1 MKTFSEQSKPLVIF
15 ELANNHFGSVQ
26 HAMFVIEKFSK
37 VLSFK
42 QFQFAIKFQYRDL
55 DSLIHEDFKNRYDIK
70 YVKRF
75 METKL
80 RDVDFL
86 ELKDYCN
93 SLGFKT
99 ICTPF
104 DEESVRKV
112 ISQNFDYLKIA
123 SASFTD
129 WPLLEE
135 VVKHDIPVIASTAG
149 ANSVDLRK
157 SVSFLSKR
165 VKNLTLMHCVAKYP
179 TLDTELRLDRIDYL
193 RSCFNNLRIG
203 YSAHESPNNFDAVKV
218 AYAKGARVFEKHIG
232 VETDLYKNNEYSCS
246 IEQIE
251 KWLVSLIDA
260 IKFCDFEVDKPDT
273 LELET
278 LNSLRR
284 GVYAG
289 EELIVGSKIME
300 SQIFFAM
307 PTTDDQLLANDW
319 SKLVNWEV
327 QQKISKGQPILKHKL
342 KRTSQDERVE
352 EIAFGAKD
360 MCSRAGVVLPNMANF
375 EVSHHYGLENFE
387 KFGLVM
393 VTVVNRDYCK
403 KILVISPG
411 QTNPEHLHK
420 LKEESFY
427 CLYGEV
433 HLEIESEVLSLKP
446 GDLALIPAGKKHTI
460 HSSTGAVV
468 EEISS
473 TSTALDSY
481 YTDPMI
487 AENKFRKSNIV
498 LWS

>member
-1 MKTFSEQSKPLVIF
+1 MTIYSDQLKPLVIF

-26 HAMFVIEKFSK
+26 HAKFVIEKFSK
-37 VLSFK
+37 VLSLK

-55 DSLIHEDFKNRYDIK
+55 DSLIHQDFKNRFDIK

-75 METKL
+75 METRL
-80 RDVDFL
+80 RDQDFV
-86 ELKDYCN
+86 ELKDYC
-93 SLGFKT
+93 SFIGFKT
-99 ICTPF
+99 VCTPF

-112 ISQNFDYLKIA
+112 VSQNFDYLKIA

-135 VVKHDIPVIASTAG
+135 VVKYEIPVIASTAG

-165 VKNLTLMHCVAKYP
+165 VKNLTLMHCVARYP
-179 TLDTELRLDRIDYL
+179 TLDSDLKLDRIDYL
-193 RSCFNNLRIG
+193 RSSFKNLRIG
-203 YSAHESPNNFDAVKV
+203 YSAHENPNNFDAVKV
-218 AYAKGARVFEKHIG
+218 AYAKGARIFEKHIG
-232 VETDLYKNNEYSCS
+232 VETDSYRNNEYSCN

-251 KWLVSLIDA
+251 KWLESLIDA
-260 IKFCDFEVDKPDT
+260 INFCAFKADKSDSS
-273 LELET
+273 ELET

-284 GVYAG
+284 GVYAS
-289 EELIVGSKIME
+289 EELMVGQKILE
-300 SQIFFAM
+300 SNIFFAM
-307 PTTDDQLLANDW
+307 PTTDGQLLANDW
-319 SKLVNWEV
+319 SKLVSWEV
-327 QQKISKGQPILKHKL
+327 LQKISKGQPILKHNL
-342 KRTSQDERVE
+342 KRTSKDEKVE
-352 EIAFGAKD
+352 EIALRAKD

-403 KILVISPG
+403 KILVILPG

-433 HLEIESEVLSLKP
+433 RLEIESKLLSLKP
-446 GDLALIPAGKKHTI
+446 GDLALIPVGK
-460 HSSTGAVV
+460 
-468 EEISS
+468 
-473 TSTALDSY
+473 
-481 YTDPMI
+481 
-487 AENKFRKSNIV
+487 NIQFTLQRV
-498 LWS
+498 L